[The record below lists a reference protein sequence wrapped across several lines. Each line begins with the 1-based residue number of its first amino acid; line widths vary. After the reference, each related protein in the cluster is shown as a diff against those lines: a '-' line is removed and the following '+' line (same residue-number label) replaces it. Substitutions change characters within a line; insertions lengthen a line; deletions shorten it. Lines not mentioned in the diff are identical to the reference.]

1 LSDLRYMVRGYE
13 RDPDKI
19 IQHLKIGGMRGL
31 MEDRGLQRC
40 LPNAVHAIIHRGST
54 FIDDQKGG
62 RMKKKSI
69 PIQGTKNSPL
79 N

>member
-1 LSDLRYMVRGYE
+1 MVRGYE

-40 LPNAVHAIIHRGST
+40 LPNVVYAMIHQGST
-54 FIDDQKGG
+54 FRDDPKSG
-62 RMKKKSI
+62 RMKKRSSTIKGI
-69 PIQGTKNSPL
+69 KNLPL